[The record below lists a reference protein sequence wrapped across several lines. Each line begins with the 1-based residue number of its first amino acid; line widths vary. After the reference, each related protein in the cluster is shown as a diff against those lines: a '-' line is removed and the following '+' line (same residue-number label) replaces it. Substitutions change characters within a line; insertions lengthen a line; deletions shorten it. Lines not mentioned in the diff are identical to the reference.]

1 MPYPVRGRSTEV
13 VVDTEAIAHNVRVLR
28 SLVAPADVWAVVKA
42 DGYGH
47 GDGDVARAAVA
58 AGAHGL
64 CVALVGEGVRLRE
77 QAALPDSTPILVLS
91 EQPEAEL
98 DVLVQH
104 RLDATVYTVEQV
116 TALAAAARRGTVGA
130 VSVHVKVDTGM
141 GRVGVAPAD
150 VAALCD
156 AIDADDVLEP
166 AGVMSHL
173 AVADEPDHPG
183 TDQQLEIFADV
194 VDDVQARGGAWSH
207 AAVHVA
213 NSAAGLTRPSARR
226 DLVRVGIAL
235 YGISPSPAVPAAAS
249 GLRPVLSWVSKVS
262 FVKRVAA
269 GTPVSYGWTH
279 ICEAATTLA
288 TVPVGYADGVPRDLA
303 ARGGEVL
310 IGGRRCPIVGR
321 VTMDQMLVDVGDA
334 AVAVGDEVVLIGAAG
349 DAAITVEEWAEWSNT
364 IGYEV
369 VCRIGGRVPRRS
381 SVGAVE
387 PRS

>member
-1 MPYPVRGRSTEV
+1 MPYPVHGRSTEV
-13 VVDTEAIAHNVRVLR
+13 VVDTEVIVHNVRLLR

-58 AGAHGL
+58 AGARGL
-64 CVALVGEGVRLRE
+64 CVALVGEGMRLRE
-77 QAALPDSTPILVLS
+77 RAAIPETTPILVLS

-98 DVLVQH
+98 DALVRH
-104 RLDATVYTVEQV
+104 RLDATVYTVDQV
-116 TALAAAARRGTVGA
+116 TALADAARRSAVGA

-156 AIDADDVLEP
+156 AIDADDVLRP

-183 TDQQLEIFADV
+183 TDQQLGVFAEV
-194 VDDVQARGGAWSH
+194 VAEVQARGGAWSH

-213 NSAAGLTRPSARR
+213 NSAAGLTRPDAHR
-226 DLVRVGIAL
+226 DLVRAGIAL
-235 YGISPSPAVPAAAS
+235 YGISPSPAVSAAAS
-249 GLRPVLSWVSKVS
+249 GLRPALSWVSKVS
-262 FVKRVAA
+262 FVKRVAS

-279 ICEAATTLA
+279 LCEAATTLA

-303 ARGGEVL
+303 GRGGVVL
-310 IGGRRCPIVGR
+310 IGGR
-321 VTMDQMLVDVGDA
+321 
-334 AVAVGDEVVLIGAAG
+334 
-349 DAAITVEEWAEWSNT
+349 
-364 IGYEV
+364 
-369 VCRIGGRVPRRS
+369 
-381 SVGAVE
+381 
-387 PRS
+387 